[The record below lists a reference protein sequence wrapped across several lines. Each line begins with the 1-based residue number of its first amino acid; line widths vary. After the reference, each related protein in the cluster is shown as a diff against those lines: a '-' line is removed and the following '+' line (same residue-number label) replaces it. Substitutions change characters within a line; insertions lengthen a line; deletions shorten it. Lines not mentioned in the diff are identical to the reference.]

1 MDITFKNVSY
11 TYQPK
16 SPFEHQALKN
26 VSFNIPSG
34 SFVAI
39 IGHTGSGKST
49 LIQHL
54 NGIIR
59 PTEGE
64 IQIGDYTISAGK
76 KLKEMKALR
85 SKVGVVFQYP
95 EHQLFEEAIEKD
107 IAFGQENFG
116 VPEEIIEK
124 RIKEEKK
131 KIVLNEAMLNKSP
144 FEISGVQMRRV
155 ALTGV
160 LQSDPMISVLN
171 GGQMRSVAIAG
182 VLASVLRIY
191 VLDEPT
197 AGLDPRGQK
206 EIMDMFYDIHHEKK
220 EQTTILVTHSME
232 DALQYADYIIILN
245 QGEKYMEGMPE
256 DILSK
261 EDALKAVHLELPESI
276 QFLQAY
282 NKRFNTQFPLKKQS
296 IREITNRIMQ
306 NMQ

>member
-16 SPFEHQALKN
+16 SPFEHQALKD

-64 IQIGDYTISAGK
+64 IQIGDYTISADK

-95 EHQLFEEAIEKD
+95 EHQLFEETIEKD
-107 IAFGQENFG
+107 IAFGPENFG
-116 VPEEIIEK
+116 VPEEIIEQ
-124 RIKEEKK
+124 RIKEVMKK
-131 KIVLNEAMLNKSP
+131 VGLNESMLNKSP
-144 FEISGVQMRRV
+144 FELS
-155 ALTGV
+155 
-160 LQSDPMISVLN
+160 
-171 GGQMRSVAIAG
+171 GGQMRRVAIAG
-182 VLASVLRIY
+182 VLASEPRIY

-256 DILSK
+256 DIFSK